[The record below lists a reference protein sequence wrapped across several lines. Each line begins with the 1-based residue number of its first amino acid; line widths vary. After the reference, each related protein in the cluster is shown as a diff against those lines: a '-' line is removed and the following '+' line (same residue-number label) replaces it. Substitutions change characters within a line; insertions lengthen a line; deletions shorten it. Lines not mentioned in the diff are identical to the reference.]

1 MYNPPT
7 TTAYS
12 VLLPDPLC
20 CEGQRK
26 AARQKMAEYRK
37 GSDIRFLGGEC
48 RRKRPVF

>member
-20 CEGQRK
+20 CEGQGK